1 MPYVELH
8 AHSSYSFLDGAS
20 LPEELAVRAAELG
33 YPALALTDHD
43 GVYGSLEFAHA
54 AKHFGVRPITGAEL
68 TLADRS
74 HVTVLVE
81 TAKGYANLCRLI
93 TAAHAHTRPEGKE
106 TQPPADP
113 ALDQALLEELNEG
126 LVCLSGC
133 ARHGLAVR
141 NPNGAARLAR
151 AFGRERFFVELQRP
165 YERGD
170 ARRNAGL
177 RDLAAS
183 LGVPTI
189 VTGDVHA
196 HHLRRAALQDVL
208 VAIRH
213 RSSLDGCEAERR
225 GNHECVLLS
234 PAEMVERFPEDRAAV
249 ARTVELAERLRFD
262 LTEELGYRYPDFS
275 DSPEPAIVQLAHVCK
290 RTFEDRYPRGH
301 KLRREARARL
311 DEELKLIDELGLA
324 GFFLLHWDVL
334 ELARECALEVRGRD
348 SPRHALPPGRGRGSS
363 VGSLV
368 CYLTGLSHVD
378 PVGAELSLGRFL
390 NRELD
395 SVPDI
400 DLDFPRD
407 IREKL
412 IVAVT
417 ERYGREHAALV
428 ASFSTYRSRGAIRDV
443 GKALGLPYAEL
454 ERIARV
460 SEGWNAKRVAEELQQ
475 LPDADRKLL
484 SPRWRAFGELCHEI
498 AGLPRH
504 ISQHPGGMV
513 ISSRPLV
520 ELVPVQPAAMAG
532 RQMCQW
538 DKDSCADAGF
548 LKIDLLGL
556 GMLSAV
562 EDCVDQIARLQ
573 GKPIDLSRIPLDDKA
588 VYEEIQ
594 RADTIGDFQIESRA
608 QMQSLLRTRPENIDD
623 LTVQVALVR
632 PGPIQ
637 GKAVHPYIEHRQ
649 RLRED
654 PSFVPPVDHPLLA
667 DCLRSTLG
675 VVVFQDQ
682 VLEVAIALAGFSV
695 GEAEGLRRAMSR
707 KRSHDALEAYRERF
721 VEGALRKGVDAE
733 TADMVYDKLVGFS
746 GFGFPKSHAAA
757 FGLLAYQ
764 SAWLRHHYPAEF
776 LCALLNAQPMGF
788 YPPATLVRDGQRRGV
803 ETRPPDVNVS
813 AAKCAVEDGAVRIGI
828 DYVNGIGEDRG
839 GGCRRG
845 ARAGA
850 NRSPSVRDLAQRT
863 QLSEHGLET
872 LIVAGACDCFELPR
886 RQLLWQLGLVPR
898 SQSVP
903 GSGGEEKQLA
913 LPLDPT
919 AATPELPEPTVWERM
934 LADYRTT
941 NLSVGVHPHGAP
953 ACASAGWRD
962 LLARPRER
970 AGPRAGGDRGNGCR
984 TAAARDRERRRLH
997 ADRGRV
1003 RPGQPDRAAVGLRQ
1017 APSDRPRRAAHPR
1030 ARPLRTDR
1038 AQPERPRPLAR
1049 DTRAARAP
1057 DLAGVRSG
1065 RQPARAPTTSATADS
1080 VGLRRLLIGSR
1091 CSIERPSCA
1100 LRLKAVLTS
1109 ATWVNACGKLPS
1121 WRRVSGSHSSA
1132 SRPRSLRRSRSRSKD
1147 LLGLVVPSLEREI
1160 VGEPEGAREERA
1172 LAGRQPVDGPC
1183 LFVVRCTGRR
1193 ARRARG
1199 HARSPR
1205 PCRPCAGRPPGGSR
1219 RAGSSAG
1226 SRPAASS
1233 RTTA

>member
-1 MPYVELH
+1 MQ
-8 AHSSYSFLDGAS
+8 AG
-20 LPEELAVRAAELG
+20 ELG

-54 AKHFGVRPITGAEL
+54 AKYFGVRPITGAEL

-74 HVTVLVE
+74 HITVLVE
-81 TAKGYANLCRLI
+81 TQQGYANLCRLI

-106 TQPPADP
+106 SQPPADP
-113 ALDQALLEELNEG
+113 ALDQALLEELNDG

-141 NPNGAARLAR
+141 NPNAAARLAH
-151 AFGRERFFVELQRP
+151 AFGSDRFFVELQRP

-170 ARRNAGL
+170 AQRNARL
-177 RDLAAS
+177 RDLAES
-183 LGVPTI
+183 LRVPTL
-189 VTGDVHA
+189 VTGDVHS
-196 HHLRRAALQDVL
+196 HHPRRATLQDVL
-208 VAIRH
+208 VAVRH

-225 GNHECVLLS
+225 GNHESVLLS
-234 PAEMVERFPEDRAAV
+234 PAEVVERFPDDRAAV
-249 ARTVELAERLRFD
+249 ARTVDLAERLTFD

-275 DSPEPAIVQLAHVCK
+275 DSPEPAIVQLAQVCK
-290 RTFEDRYPRGH
+290 REFEERYPHGH
-301 KLRREARARL
+301 KLRREASTRL
-311 DEELKLIDELGLA
+311 DDELKLIDELGLA

-334 ELARECALEVRGRD
+334 QLARECALEVRGRD

-428 ASFSTYRSRGAIRDV
+428 ASFATYRSRGAIRDV

-460 SEGWNAKRVAEELQQ
+460 SDGWNAKRVAEELQL

-484 SPRWRAFGELCHEI
+484 SPRWRAFGELCTEI

-513 ISSRPLV
+513 ISSRPLI

-538 DKDSCADAGF
+538 DKDSCSDAGF

-562 EDCVDQIARLQ
+562 EDCVDQIALRGRSHGQSPCDLSAAPPSRRL
-573 GKPIDLSRIPLDDKA
+573 GAEPIDLSRIPLDDKD
-588 VYEEIQ
+588 VYDDIQ

-608 QMQSLLRTRPENIDD
+608 QMQSLLRTRPENLDD

-637 GKAVHPYIEHRQ
+637 GKAVHPYIDHRQ

-721 VEGALRKGVDAE
+721 VAGALQRGVDE
-733 TADMVYDKLVGFS
+733 QTANDVYDKLVGFS

-803 ETRPPDVNVS
+803 ETRPPGVNIS
-813 AAKCAVEDGAVRIGI
+813 AAKCTVEDGAVRIGL
-828 DYVNGIGEDRG
+828 DYVNGIGEDDALAVVEERERG
-839 GGCRRG
+839 G
-845 ARAGA
+845 AFT
-850 NRSPSVRDLAQRT
+850 SVRELAQRT

-898 SQSVP
+898 SQTVP
-903 GSGGEEKQLA
+903 GSAGEEKQLA

-919 AATPELPEPTVWERM
+919 AETPDLPEPTVWERM

-941 NLSVGVHPHGAP
+941 SLSVGTHPLELLRPHLPEGVISSRELEGTPDRTQVAIAGMAVARQRP
-953 ACASAGWRD
+953 ATANGVVFMLIEDEFGPVNLIVPPIVYEKHRAIVRGEP
-962 LLARPRER
+962 LILARGRFER
-970 AGPRAGGDRGNGCR
+970 I
-984 TAAARDRERRRLH
+984 ERNQNVL
-997 ADRGRV
+997 V
-1003 RPGQPDRAAVGLRQ
+1003 RSLETLG
-1017 APSDRPRRAAHPR
+1017 
-1030 ARPLRTDR
+1030 
-1038 AQPERPRPLAR
+1038 PLAR
-1049 DTRAARAP
+1049 EVSQETE
-1057 DLAGVRSG
+1057 
-1065 RQPARAPTTSATADS
+1065 
-1080 VGLRRLLIGSR
+1080 VGAS
-1091 CSIERPSCA
+1091 
-1100 LRLKAVLTS
+1100 
-1109 ATWVNACGKLPS
+1109 LP
-1121 WRRVSGSHSSA
+1121 
-1132 SRPRSLRRSRSRSKD
+1132 
-1147 LLGLVVPSLEREI
+1147 
-1160 VGEPEGAREERA
+1160 GAHH
-1172 LAGRQPVDGPC
+1172 
-1183 LFVVRCTGRR
+1183 F
-1193 ARRARG
+1193 G
-1199 HARSPR
+1199 HR
-1205 PCRPCAGRPPGGSR
+1205 
-1219 RAGSSAG
+1219 
-1226 SRPAASS
+1226 
-1233 RTTA
+1233 